1 MNPQR
6 WIAFAMML
14 VVVAIIATSGIWL
27 PIIKNRKSSHPT
39 PTPPPAGTPTET
51 ATPTQGFQPILVVSQ
66 TIVPTIDPVVI
77 ALMQETGLKTLAV
90 GQNPVIILGG
100 EFTVVDDLHH
110 ATGTAS
116 VYKLGDKNRVLRLDP
131 FEVTNGPDLR
141 VFLSQTEQPR
151 TSADALLPTYVS
163 LGSLKST
170 SGAQNYDIP
179 IAINLDLYKS
189 VVIYS
194 ASLDLV
200 FSSAPLQ
207 QVRG

>member
-1 MNPQR
+1 MNAQR

-14 VVVAIIATSGIWL
+14 VIVAVIATSGIWL

-39 PTPPPAGTPTET
+39 PTPPPAGTAVDT
-51 ATPTQGFQPILVVSQ
+51 ATPTQGFVPMLVGTQ
-66 TIVPTIDPVVI
+66 TVVPTIDPVVI
-77 ALMQETGLKTLAV
+77 ALMQETGLKALGV
-90 GQNPVIILGG
+90 GQNPVIVLGG
-100 EFTVVDDLHH
+100 EFTVVDDLHR

-116 VYKLGDKNRVLRLDP
+116 IYKLGDKNRVLRLDP

-141 VFLSQTEQPR
+141 VFLSQNEQPR

-163 LGSLKST
+163 LGSLKGP

-179 IAINLDLYKS
+179 VSVNLDLYKS

-194 ASLDLV
+194 TSLDLV